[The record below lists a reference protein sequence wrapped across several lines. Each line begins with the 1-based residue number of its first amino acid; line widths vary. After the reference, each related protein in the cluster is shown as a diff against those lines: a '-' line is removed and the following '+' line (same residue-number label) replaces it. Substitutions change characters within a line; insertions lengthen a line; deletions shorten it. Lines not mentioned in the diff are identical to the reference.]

1 LTGAGAIQKAEIR
14 AWGDQ
19 YILTA
24 SEDGQNL
31 WIIDTEAMSV
41 NRTISVKDICE
52 MTGLDV
58 KKSTIEYCRMSPDA
72 KYLVYSV
79 RVSDDA
85 GALTLKAYV
94 SNLSSGETLESD
106 ELASKLDVAAEE
118 LPALNTSA
126 HAFSQDGR
134 YALFKGANNAIG
146 VMDLEKAS
154 FAHETNCGDLSALP
168 VFTPEGR
175 VVCVTAGGDVCVISA
190 ESGNYIAIDD
200 EGKSYESRDI
210 YSMDRLD
217 QAVSLSFDAS
227 KMYAAGVKNGKT
239 FIRVYTISD
248 DGIVTPETEIPS
260 AAAAGESRVLMRYD
274 GAEAEVFPYLTL
286 DELKDMADAED

>member
-1 LTGAGAIQKAEIR
+1 
-14 AWGDQ
+14 
-19 YILTA
+19 
-24 SEDGQNL
+24 
-31 WIIDTEAMSV
+31 MSV

-106 ELASKLDVAAEE
+106 DLASKLDVAVEE

-134 YALFKGANNAIG
+134 YALF
-146 VMDLEKAS
+146 
-154 FAHETNCGDLSALP
+154 
-168 VFTPEGR
+168 
-175 VVCVTAGGDVCVISA
+175 
-190 ESGNYIAIDD
+190 
-200 EGKSYESRDI
+200 
-210 YSMDRLD
+210 
-217 QAVSLSFDAS
+217 
-227 KMYAAGVKNGKT
+227 
-239 FIRVYTISD
+239 
-248 DGIVTPETEIPS
+248 
-260 AAAAGESRVLMRYD
+260 
-274 GAEAEVFPYLTL
+274 
-286 DELKDMADAED
+286 